1 MHALTTQEAP
11 ALGTPARVMP
21 GIDPAIGEKEDN
33 SSARVPNA
41 NIAVTRQVKTTVA
54 SDRFIEESPFS

>member
-1 MHALTTQEAP
+1 
-11 ALGTPARVMP
+11 MP
-21 GIDPAIGEKEDN
+21 GFDPAIAEKKDN